1 MFETILYIVLA
12 VVGFFVFIQVFFFVQ
27 SFFKKGKTIGEFS
40 GEIGNKVKAGKK
52 LMLYFYSP
60 NCSACRTMTPVVNKM
75 STENKDVHTINL
87 SRDMQLAKIFGVMG
101 TPATVLVENAKIKK
115 YILGARSEV
124 FLRKLIIG
132 EQNDI

>member
-1 MFETILYIVLA
+1 MFETILYIVLSII
-12 VVGFFVFIQVFFFVQ
+12 GFFVFIQVYFLVQ

-40 GEIGNKVKAGKK
+40 GEIGNKVKSGKK
-52 LMLYFYSP
+52 LLLYFYSP
-60 NCSACRTMTPVVNKM
+60 NCSACRTMTPVIDKM
-75 STENKDVHTINL
+75 SKENKDVHTINL

-124 FLRKLIIG
+124 FLRKLVA
-132 EQNDI
+132 E